1 VQVEA
6 KTSFVGVRRFLIKA
20 SGKTHT
26 LQGWDESEPAIVKRA
41 ADVSMQEQS
50 LLSAYKYRLYPSGVQ
65 EMRFKRSLH
74 ALCELYNTL
83 RAEKIQKYQ
92 QHRNSL
98 SRTGLRELALRVRQ
112 NSPKLQDVYSQV
124 SQNVADRVV
133 YAFKNYFEGRAR
145 FPRSK
150 KFEDYR
156 SLTYPQSGFKLA
168 DGRLHLSKI
177 GKVRIFQHRPLE
189 GTVRRLTIKYAVGE
203 WYAIFLTEKAA
214 LAKPKINRIPGQKIR
229 GADLGLEKFATLD
242 NAESAEYPK
251 FLRVAEEKI
260 KHLQRQLARKRK
272 GSKRRRALALQLARL
287 HMHVARQRED
297 WQNKLVNTIFKHADM
312 LVLEKLNVASML
324 RNHPLAK
331 AISDASWSR
340 FTVKCIRKAEM
351 LGKHVLFVDPWGTSQ
366 FCYRCLTWVPKSL
379 TEREHRC
386 PNCEADLPRDSN
398 SALLIRKL
406 GILSCSP
413 SDGGLSPAEPKPLPL
428 RTLRHGQA
436 AALKR
441 EAHNL

>member
-1 VQVEA
+1 
-6 KTSFVGVRRFLIKA
+6 
-20 SGKTHT
+20 
-26 LQGWDESEPAIVKRA
+26 
-41 ADVSMQEQS
+41 M
-50 LLSAYKYRLYPSGVQ
+50 RL
-65 EMRFKRSLH
+65 KRSLH

-83 RAEKIQKYQ
+83 RAEKIQQYQ
-92 QHRNSL
+92 QHRKSL

-112 NSPKLQDVYSQV
+112 NSPKLQHVYSQV

-150 KFEDYR
+150 KFKDYR

-203 WYAIFLTEKAA
+203 WYAILLTKRTAP
-214 LAKPKINRIPGQKIR
+214 LKPDINHVANDKLR
-229 GADLGLEKFATLD
+229 GGDLGLEQFVTLD
-242 NAESAEYPK
+242 NAESVEYPK

-260 KHLQRQLARKRK
+260 KHLQRQLARKCR
-272 GSKRRRALALQLARL
+272 GSKRQRALALQLARL

-297 WQNKLVNTIFKHADM
+297 WQNKLVNAIFKEADV
-312 LVLEKLNVASML
+312 LVLEKLNVAGML
-324 RNHPLAK
+324 RNHHLAK
-331 AISDASWSR
+331 AISDSSWSQ
-340 FTVKCIRKAEM
+340 FTLKCMRKADM
-351 LGKHVLFVDPWGTSQ
+351 LRKHVLFIDPYGTSQ

-386 PNCEADLPRDSN
+386 LNCEADLPRDLN

-413 SDGGLSPAEPKPLPL
+413 SDGGLSPAEPKPLPM

-441 EAHNL
+441 EAHSL